1 MSLYNA
7 VNGSNYTDENDIT
20 LNTIEDVVYMHMKN
34 DVSFLIN
41 DTMNL
46 YEQQSSF
53 NPNMPLRFFI
63 YGGHAVRKIR
73 KKVWEPYLQFRLA

>member
-20 LNTIEDVVYMHMKN
+20 LNTIEDVVCMHMKN

-41 DTMNL
+41 DKMNL
-46 YEQQSSF
+46 YERQSSF
-53 NPNMPLRFFI
+53 NPNMPL
-63 YGGHAVRKIR
+63 
-73 KKVWEPYLQFRLA
+73 